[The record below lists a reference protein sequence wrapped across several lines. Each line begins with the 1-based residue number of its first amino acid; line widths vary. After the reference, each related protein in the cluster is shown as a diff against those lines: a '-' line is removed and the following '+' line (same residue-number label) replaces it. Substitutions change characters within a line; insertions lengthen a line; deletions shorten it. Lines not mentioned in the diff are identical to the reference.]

1 MHIMMTGMWRQ
12 AAWAG
17 VLAAAALLVVPAS
30 AQAQITRVSRGE
42 SRQAIGF
49 NVGYF
54 AVKGEDSRVDEDA
67 VVNNLPGFLFEVKD
81 FNGATFGGEWV
92 IGAGDFIEAGVG
104 VGYYR
109 REVPSVYRDFQNTNG
124 ADIPQR
130 FKLRIVPATATVRF
144 LPIGRGR
151 AVEPYVGAGIGVFN
165 WRYTETG
172 EFVDFAE
179 GGTIFR
185 GSFEAKGNTVG
196 PVILGGLRFPV
207 GDVFTVGGELR
218 YQKAEGDID
227 RVATS
232 IPADKIDLGGL
243 NASFTMHFR
252 F

>member
-1 MHIMMTGMWRQ
+1 MKRVIRQ
-12 AAWAG
+12 AACAG
-17 VLAAAALLVVPAS
+17 VLAAAAVVLAPAR

-49 NVGYF
+49 NIGYF
-54 AVKGEDSRVDEDA
+54 AVKGEDSRVEEDA
-67 VVNNLPGFLFEVKD
+67 IVNNLPGFEFEVKD
-81 FNGATFGGEWV
+81 FNGATFGGEWL
-92 IGAGDFIEAGVG
+92 IAAGDYLEAGVG
-104 VGYYR
+104 AGYYR
-109 REVPSVYRDFQNTNG
+109 RAVPSIYREYQNTNG
-124 ADIPQR
+124 SEIEQE
-130 FKLRIVPATATVRF
+130 FKLRVVPLSATVRF

-185 GSFEAKGNTVG
+185 GRFEAKGNTVG
-196 PVILGGLRFPV
+196 PLILGGLRAPI
-207 GDVFTVGGELR
+207 GDVFTVGVELR

-227 RVATS
+227 RIETS
-232 IPADKIDLGGL
+232 IPADKIDLGGW
-243 NASFTMHFR
+243 NTSFTMHFR